1 MERFT
6 KNSDLADFSAHARNK
21 KLKIQLKKIFYIP
34 GKMELSN
41 TKIKKFL
48 AFYQE
53 EAFLIFRET
62 KLRKKI
68 LISYQEKAFLIF
80 WETGTPKKLLLFQK
94 TKPCISGNNFRS
106 SKKQA

>member
-62 KLRKKI
+62 K
-68 LISYQEKAFLIF
+68 
-80 WETGTPKKLLLFQK
+80 TPKKNSYILSRESFSYILGNGNPQK
-94 TKPCISGNNFRS
+94 ALAISENKTLYFR
-106 SKKQA
+106 K